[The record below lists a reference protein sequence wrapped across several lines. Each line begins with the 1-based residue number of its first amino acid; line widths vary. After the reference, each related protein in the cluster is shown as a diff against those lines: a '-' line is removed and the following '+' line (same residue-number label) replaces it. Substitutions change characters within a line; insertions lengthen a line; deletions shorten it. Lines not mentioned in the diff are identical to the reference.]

1 MEVEAVVGKAAQAS
15 TRTRAPTKTEKC
27 ERTQPGFTSGIIFVK
42 FKSTVL
48 RKQGK
53 SQMY

>member
-1 MEVEAVVGKAAQAS
+1 MEAVIGKAAQAS

-27 ERTQPGFTSGIIFVK
+27 ERTQPGFTSRIVFVK
-42 FKSTVL
+42 LKRTVL